1 MVMLM
6 SELELMCSL
15 LLEHVPGF
23 KEPIGNLVAE
33 ATNQKFAGRGSSKGE
48 PSLQVSKKEPHLG
61 EVLEY

>member
-1 MVMLM
+1 MFMLM
-6 SELELMCSL
+6 SDLELLCSFFS
-15 LLEHVPGF
+15 ERVPGF